1 MDEIVNVAGI
11 NRRGILAFI
20 DHFLHLLVLL
30 LESSD
35 VPINRGLKIKKKVE
49 RKGKSDLRGVP

>member
-1 MDEIVNVAGI
+1 VDEIVNVAGI

-35 VPINRGLKIKKKVE
+35 VPINRGLKIK
-49 RKGKSDLRGVP
+49 